1 MKKQLFLC
9 MVSLCFLLPVYGQT
23 DNGVTP
29 ATARGGA
36 GTALLRNWESMGINP
51 ANLGH
56 KENFLISAGIF
67 NFGISAQSKAL
78 DAKQLRDALQNPE
91 DTFTTADKQK
101 YASVFTTP
109 DGLNLQAQVMWGAL
123 SFASPK
129 LGGIGVSV
137 RDRSYAHVGLNHNAA
152 DLIFNGQNAAF
163 LQDTATYSKSI
174 GEVFDSTNLSYLHFR
189 EINISYGRRLFTFG
203 KTGED
208 GEKQVQFF
216 GGAGVKMLWG
226 LGNAELKAENGV
238 LSGHASLSDN
248 LGVNLGT
255 VQNFDLQNSDA
266 IFSAV
271 GNGVAFDAGISLV
284 AKEKFRFGIAVTDLG
299 GITWKNNLMISTDTA
314 FTAPDT
320 TNNGINSWNVGSQ
333 GSFAFATNG
342 AFNYGGPGP
351 DYKTALPAR
360 LRMGAGIKLE
370 RFEIGAEAVIPMN
383 DVSYNLGSPY
393 FSLGAEYNFLGF
405 VKASAGISGNSEWG
419 ISVPLG
425 LFVGIG
431 GVVETGV
438 ATGDVLSILGSSTN
452 PNISASFFALR
463 INIKK
468 PKPRENALPTI

>member
-1 MKKQLFLC
+1 MKKRIHLFV
-9 MVSLCFLLPVYGQT
+9 VSLFFLVPLFGQI

-56 KENFLISAGIF
+56 KENFLFSAGIF

-78 DAKQLRDALQNPE
+78 DAKQLRDALMNPE

-101 YASVFTTP
+101 YASIFTTP
-109 DGLNLQAQVMWGAL
+109 DGLNLQAQVMWGAI
-123 SFASPK
+123 SFATPK
-129 LGGIGVSV
+129 LGGFGISV

-174 GEVFDSTNLSYLHFR
+174 GEVFDSTNLSYLHYR
-189 EINISYGRRLFTFG
+189 EINISYGRRLLAFG
-203 KTGED
+203 EAGAD
-208 GEKQVQFF
+208 GEKTMQFY
-216 GGAGVKMLWG
+216 GGAGVKLLWG
-226 LGNAELKAENGV
+226 LGNAELKAENGI
-238 LSGHASLSDN
+238 LSGHASLSND

-255 VQNFDLQNSDA
+255 VQNFDLESTDA
-266 IFSAV
+266 LFNAV
-271 GNGVAFDAGISLV
+271 GNGMAFDAGISLV
-284 AKEKFRFGIAVTDLG
+284 AKDKFRFGVAVTDLG
-299 GITWKNNLMISTDTA
+299 SITWKNNLMVSTDTT
-314 FTAPDT
+314 FTPPDT

-342 AFNYGGPGP
+342 IFNYGGPGP
-351 DYKTALPAR
+351 DYKTSLPAR
-360 LRMGAGIKLE
+360 LRVGAGMKLE
-370 RFEIGAEAVIPMN
+370 RFEIGMEAVFPMN
-383 DVSYNLGSPY
+383 DVSYNIGSPY

-405 VKASAGISGNSEWG
+405 VKASAGVSGNSDWG

-425 LFVGIG
+425 LFVGIA
-431 GVVETGV
+431 GVVEVGA

-463 INIKK
+463 VNIKK
-468 PKPRENALPTI
+468 PKPRENAMPTM